1 MSPEGETA
9 CSENAF
15 VVDVVAVTAPE
26 VPGEDERE
34 TPVAIVN
41 HATNSQKGL
50 GLSLWT
56 ASFMK
61 SAFHAMILHLL
72 FQNEI
77 TRPHIAL
84 ICLRYS

>member
-41 HATNSQKGL
+41 HATNSQKVWDCHEGQ
-50 GLSLWT
+50 
-56 ASFMK
+56 
-61 SAFHAMILHLL
+61 LL
-72 FQNEI
+72 
-77 TRPHIAL
+77 
-84 ICLRYS
+84 LRKVLFTL